1 MARTALAV
9 QQLNRAGVTP
19 AYASANSSGNSFSN
33 DGRCFVHL
41 KNTGAAVTVTVPIPV
56 SVDGQAVAGRTVVV
70 AATTGDKMIGPFPAA
85 QYNQLATDPG
95 SVYLD
100 YSAVAGLSVGVFSVA
115 GD

>member
-1 MARTALAV
+1 MPRTTLAV
-9 QQLNRAGVTP
+9 QPLSRVGVSPQYT
-19 AYASANSSGNSFSN
+19 AANSSGNSFSN
-33 DGRCFVHL
+33 DGRSFVHL
-41 KNTGAAVTVTVPIPV
+41 KNTGAAATVTFQIPV
-56 SVDGQAVAGRTVVV
+56 SVDGQGVAGRTVVV